1 MRQLICRRTCEWLEI
16 GYTYRAVRISYQV
29 HLAEVAHIHTG
40 YCKITT
46 CYRARP
52 DKRAQ
57 RVAFSSYI
65 YIYIYQRNAPANS
78 CNRLASLATRYTHQR
93 RCLAQ
98 IATKGSCMPN
108 FCGIPGKSWRPIA
121 STSNNYYYLAHAQKR
136 DRHIYI
142 YIYIYI
148 PISRA

>member
-16 GYTYRAVRISYQV
+16 GYTYRAVRISYLV

-57 RVAFSSYI
+57 RVAFSSNNASECVCVCVPTDFGRHGDPTDSLAR
-65 YIYIYQRNAPANS
+65 YQ
-78 CNRLASLATRYTHQR
+78 ASLEARCYDNVEEARLLWSAVMSRHGRESHYWLEYAGMERSVCTLWTH
-93 RCLAQ
+93 L
-98 IATKGSCMPN
+98 
-108 FCGIPGKSWRPIA
+108 
-121 STSNNYYYLAHAQKR
+121 
-136 DRHIYI
+136 
-142 YIYIYI
+142 
-148 PISRA
+148 